1 MKTSNTAICNLF
13 LVLTL
18 FTSHAA
24 MADEPVATAT
34 AAKTTTTSVET
45 PEETRKATET
55 DMPYLTDLRLQ
66 LTEDLTQQLTTA
78 IRSQVQATL
87 IELAAAVKQVVSN

>member
-18 FTSHAA
+18 FTSNAA
-24 MADEPVATAT
+24 MADEPVTTTA
-34 AAKTTTTSVET
+34 AAKTTTASVET
-45 PEETRKATET
+45 PEETRKATDT
-55 DMPYLTDLRLQ
+55 TYLTDLRLQ
-66 LTEDLTQQLTTA
+66 LTEDFTQQLSTA
-78 IRSQVQATL
+78 VRSQVQSTL